1 MQVLFH
7 RLNNEDVLVD
17 LEFQPGTGQPKIQLN
32 FKCVAFTKLLVQSDF
47 ITLHVPFPKGSAP
60 VIGKKEFDLM
70 KPGVGLVNTARGGV
84 ISENDLMEALDSGKA
99 GFAGI
104 DVFEGEPLI
113 QEKLR
118 NHPKVSLSPHIG
130 GSTKEAQERI
140 GIELAEKVV
149 EFFNKN

>member
-1 MQVLFH
+1 
-7 RLNNEDVLVD
+7 
-17 LEFQPGTGQPKIQLN
+17 
-32 FKCVAFTKLLVQSDF
+32 
-47 ITLHVPFPKGSAP
+47 
-60 VIGKKEFDLM
+60 M